1 MRREF
6 NRAEALQNNKRAGTV
21 GFALTILQR
30 RLASSP
36 EAIYQSLRRRKERL
50 EARLQDLKQ
59 KKATGILQPSF
70 PVLDTEEIDD
80 LEDAPEREL
89 ETIEEQILDQATAAR
104 TIEELEAEI
113 NSLRRLEKLA
123 LQVRRSGEDRK
134 WRELSDVLTE
144 IFIPATSAS
153 HAAESAPS
161 YGAEPTPRP
170 KPSPEQKLV
179 IFTEHR
185 DTLNYLTERI
195 TTLLGRSDSL
205 VTIHGGMS
213 RRERRQ
219 GSGGLLARS

>member
-6 NRAEALQNNKRAGTV
+6 NRPRRCKTISERAQSGLPSRSCNVALLPR
-21 GFALTILQR
+21 
-30 RLASSP
+30 P

-59 KKATGILQPSF
+59 KKTTGILQPSF

-134 WRELSDVLTE
+134 WRSCLTC
-144 IFIPATSAS
+144 
-153 HAAESAPS
+153 
-161 YGAEPTPRP
+161 
-170 KPSPEQKLV
+170 
-179 IFTEHR
+179 
-185 DTLNYLTERI
+185 
-195 TTLLGRSDSL
+195 
-205 VTIHGGMS
+205 
-213 RRERRQ
+213 
-219 GSGGLLARS
+219 